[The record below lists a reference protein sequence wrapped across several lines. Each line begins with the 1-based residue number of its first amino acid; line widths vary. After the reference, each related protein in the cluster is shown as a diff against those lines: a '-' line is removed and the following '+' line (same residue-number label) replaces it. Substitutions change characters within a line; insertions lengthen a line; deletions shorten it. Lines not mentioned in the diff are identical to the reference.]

1 MSEIDAVHFEA
12 VKIAITQNSDGTV
25 LRLGIHPEDCPS
37 ILFQDW
43 AGSRYMVAM
52 VKLDDHD
59 QPVAMTDKREIEK
72 LKSSA
77 GALCR
82 NRKFQEWILSGT
94 GEEVTE
100 ANAVAFLRASLGIKS
115 RSEFD
120 TDPNARRAFNDMRE
134 EFQEWLRASSRQSV
148 ERK

>member
-1 MSEIDAVHFEA
+1 
-12 VKIAITQNSDGTV
+12 
-25 LRLGIHPEDCPS
+25 
-37 ILFQDW
+37 
-43 AGSRYMVAM
+43 MVAM

-100 ANAVAFLRASLGIKS
+100 ANAVALLRASLGIKS

-120 TDPNARRAFNDMRE
+120 TDPSARRAFNDMRE